1 MRDKITRILIGL
13 AGLALAA
20 AIGWWGTDYWRY
32 GRFLQSTDDA
42 YLKADYTIIA
52 PKVSGYIAEVLVQDN
67 QPVKAGQVLARIDAR
82 DYAAALAQAKAD
94 VDAAAGDIRSM
105 EAQIAAQSAL
115 VEQAKAAI
123 LADQAAAGFAQQEN
137 RRYQNLL
144 HTGYGTSQQ
153 AEQAAAALKEQ
164 TANTA
169 RDQAALVS
177 AQRQIDVLQSQ
188 HATAEAKLER
198 MSAVHDQ
205 AQLNLGYTTIT
216 APIDGTIGSRMLRVG
231 QYVQAGTEL
240 MAVVP
245 LQSVYVVANY
255 KETQLTR
262 VVSGQQVE
270 VQVDS
275 FPGIVLHGHVDSI
288 APASGQE
295 FALLPPDNA
304 TGNFTKIVQR
314 VPVKI
319 ALDPRSALLGRL
331 RPGMSVEASIDTRAE
346 GRALAATN
354 LVGDAEAASQ

>member
-1 MRDKITRILIGL
+1 MRGKRTRILVAL
-13 AGLALAA
+13 LGLALAA
-20 AIGWWGTDYWRY
+20 AIGWWGTDYWRH
-32 GRFLQSTDDA
+32 GRFIQSTDDA
-42 YLKADYTIIA
+42 YLKADYTIVA

-67 QPVKAGQVLARIDAR
+67 QQVKAGQVLARIDDR
-82 DYAAALAQAKAD
+82 DYAAALDQAKAE

-105 EAQIAAQSAL
+105 QAQITMQAAL

-123 LADQAAAGFAQQEN
+123 AADQATAKFAQQEN
-137 RRYQNLL
+137 QRYQKLL
-144 HTGYGTSQQ
+144 RTGYGTSQQ
-153 AEQAAAALKEQ
+153 AEQAAASLKEQ
-164 TANTA
+164 TANIA

-177 AQRQIDVLQSQ
+177 AQRQIDVLHSQ
-188 HATAEAKLER
+188 QATAEAKLER
-198 MSAVHDQ
+198 VKAMLEQ
-205 AQLNLGYTTIT
+205 AELNLGYTTIT

-262 VVSGQQVE
+262 VVSGQAVE
-270 VQVDS
+270 IQVDS
-275 FPGIVLHGHVDSI
+275 FPGVVLHGHVDSI

-314 VPVKI
+314 VPVRI
-319 ALDPRSALLGRL
+319 ALDPKSVLLGRL
-331 RPGMSVEASIDTRAE
+331 RPGMSVEASIDTKPE
-346 GRALAATN
+346 GMAVAATN
-354 LVGDAEAASQ
+354 LVGDAEAAGR